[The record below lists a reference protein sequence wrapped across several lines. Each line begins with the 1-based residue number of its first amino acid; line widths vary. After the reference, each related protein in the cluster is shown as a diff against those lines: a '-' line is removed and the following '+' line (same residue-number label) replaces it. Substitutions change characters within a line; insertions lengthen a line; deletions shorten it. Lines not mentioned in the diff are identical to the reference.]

1 MWLGNLKNPLIG
13 RSAPLGFDC
22 ISKFQAGRT
31 ASTLQVQN
39 VWLHNQQPITII
51 NSALSKSLSSAIYYL
66 SASGRSWAQNC
77 PTHRNLNFGMFSFTF
92 FFAAPSRVG
101 NLYWASNFRAHILVS
116 RKICFLQI
124 FIFGHFN
131 LQTFG
136 HEYYLSHAYY
146 AKTSSGKGQS
156 HHIIVRTFFRN
167 VIRS

>member
-1 MWLGNLKNPLIG
+1 MG

-66 SASGRSWAQNC
+66 SAFLTSKCFQVEDLRLKTVPRIEILILGCFLS
-77 PTHRNLNFGMFSFTF
+77 LS
-92 FFAAPSRVG
+92 FFAAPLRVG

-116 RKICFLQI
+116 RKICFSQF

-156 HHIIVRTFFRN
+156 YHIIVRSFFRN